1 MNQKVAVATTQQ
13 AAAARRTAKKTPA
26 RASKAGAERAEA
38 GEGPAR
44 STLFVNSVEKAMTVL
59 KAFDASRPRLTLSQI
74 ASLADMDL
82 SGAQRFTYTLVHL
95 GYLQKDEETK
105 TYSLSPQVFD
115 LSYHYLSSNELVNRA
130 APYVQ
135 QLSMHTGE
143 TANVTVLHG
152 SDIVFV
158 YRIASPQVLISS
170 LNVGARMPAYC
181 AAPGLAMLAHLPESE
196 VDAILAATDLVKHT
210 PHTVAQPRA
219 IKQRL
224 SEIRK
229 AGYAH
234 TEEEYY
240 LGDIS
245 TAAAVLDA
253 RGRVMG
259 AVNVAVAKPRWNGAA
274 DERRIADLV
283 ISTASSIS
291 SR

>member
-1 MNQKVAVATTQQ
+1 MNKKVAAGTTQQ
-13 AAAARRTAKKTPA
+13 AVATRRPAKKTTV
-26 RASKAGAERAEA
+26 RAPKQATGRVGAADA
-38 GEGPAR
+38 AAR

-74 ASLADMDL
+74 ATLADMDL
-82 SGAQRFTYTLVHL
+82 SGAQRFTYTLLNL
-95 GYLQKDEETK
+95 GYLDKDEETK

-181 AAPGLAMLAHLPESE
+181 AAPGLAMLAHLPEAE
-196 VDAILAATDLVKHT
+196 VDAILAASDLVKHT

-224 SEIRK
+224 AEIRK

-234 TEEEYY
+234 TEEEYF

-274 DERRIADLV
+274 DEQRIADLV
-283 ISTASSIS
+283 ISTASAIS

>member
-1 MNQKVAVATTQQ
+1 MSTPNPAAKRKQ
-13 AAAARRTAKKTPA
+13 AAKKKAAP
-26 RASKAGAERAEA
+26 
-38 GEGPAR
+38 R

-74 ASLADMDL
+74 AGLTDMDL
-82 SGAQRFTYTLVHL
+82 SGAQRFTYTLVNL
-95 GYLQKDEETK
+95 GYLRKDEETK

-135 QLSMHTGE
+135 QLSIQTGE

-158 YRIASPQVLISS
+158 YRIASPQVLIST

-181 AAPGLAMLAHLPESE
+181 AAPGLAMLAHLPEEE
-196 VDAILAATDLVKHT
+196 VDAILAASELVKHT
-210 PHTVAQPRA
+210 PHTVVQPRA

-224 SEIRK
+224 AEIRT

-234 TEEEYY
+234 TEEEYF

-245 TAAAVLDA
+245 TAAAVLDR
-253 RGRVMG
+253 RGRVLG

-283 ISTASSIS
+283 ISTASALS

>member
-1 MNQKVAVATTQQ
+1 MNKKATVGKTPSAAAPRRPAKKAVA
-13 AAAARRTAKKTPA
+13 RT
-26 RASKAGAERAEA
+26 GA
-38 GEGPAR
+38 GEGAKR

-82 SGAQRFTYTLVHL
+82 SGAQRFSYTLVSL
-95 GYLQKDEETK
+95 GYLHKDEETK

-135 QLSMHTGE
+135 QLSMQTGE

-181 AAPGLAMLAHLPESE
+181 AAPGLAMLANLPDAD
-196 VDAILAATDLVKHT
+196 VDAILAASDLVKHT

-224 SEIRK
+224 AEIRA

-245 TAAAVLDA
+245 TAAAVLDS

-283 ISTASSIS
+283 ISTASAIS

>member
-1 MNQKVAVATTQQ
+1 MNKKLVSGTTRQ
-13 AAAARRTAKKTPA
+13 AAAGKRAAKKTAP
-26 RASKAGAERAEA
+26 RAAAERSDA
-38 GEGPAR
+38 GEGAGR
-44 STLFVNSVEKAMTVL
+44 STLFVNSVEKAMSVL

-74 ASLADMDL
+74 AGLSDMDL
-82 SGAQRFTYTLVHL
+82 SGAQRFTYTLLKL
-95 GYLQKDEETK
+95 GYLVKDEETR
-105 TYSLSPQVFD
+105 TYSLSPQVFE

-158 YRIASPQVLISS
+158 YRIASPQVLISG

-181 AAPGLAMLAHLPESE
+181 AAPGLAMLAHLPEEE
-196 VDAILAATDLVKHT
+196 VDAVLAGSNLVKHT
-210 PHTVAQPRA
+210 PYTVVQPRA

-224 SEIRK
+224 AEIRS

-245 TAAAVLDA
+245 TAAAVLDS

-259 AVNVAVAKPRWNGAA
+259 AVNVAVAKPRWKGAE
-274 DERRIADLV
+274 DERRIADMV
-283 ISTASSIS
+283 ISTALAIS
-291 SR
+291 GR